1 MMDMAELAGVPI
13 PKFAGTRGTLSCEL
27 RNQRDTSNSMLRVPL
42 LNPKF
47 AIGLAA
53 LARELRVRGTRAG
66 RRLAAAAI
74 IVVATCVAAAAQNVV
89 VIVNGEPI
97 TALDV
102 EQRMKFIQLTTQ
114 KAAARQD
121 VINDLIDEKLKVR
134 EGKRWGIEVSDSELD
149 TMYATMGQRMRFTA
163 EQLTQSLEKGGVKAN
178 TLKARIRAD
187 SVWQQLVRGRYQSSL
202 QLSDK
207 DVELAQAN
215 AAGGQD
221 PVAAFDYTMRPI
233 LILVPPG
240 SPPAAV
246 DARRKEAEGLRGRFR
261 SCEDG
266 LAAARAVGAI
276 VRDQVIRNSGD
287 LSPELRKILDAVP
300 VGQLTAPE
308 VTKHG
313 VEMYAIC
320 GKQESKSDTPGK
332 KQTREKIYSEKF
344 EQQSRAYLQRLR
356 REALIERK

>member
-13 PKFAGTRGTLSCEL
+13 PKFAGTRGTLSCER

-163 EQLTQSLEKGGVKAN
+163 EQLTQSLERGGVKAN
-178 TLKARIRAD
+178 TLKTRIRAD

-207 DVELAQAN
+207 DVELALQAN
-215 AAGGQD
+215 AAGGQEQ
-221 PVAAFDYTMRPI
+221 VASFEYVVRPI
-233 LILVPPG
+233 LFLVPPG
-240 SPPAAV
+240 S
-246 DARRKEAEGLRGRFR
+246 
-261 SCEDG
+261 
-266 LAAARAVGAI
+266 
-276 VRDQVIRNSGD
+276 
-287 LSPELRKILDAVP
+287 
-300 VGQLTAPE
+300 
-308 VTKHG
+308 
-313 VEMYAIC
+313 
-320 GKQESKSDTPGK
+320 
-332 KQTREKIYSEKF
+332 
-344 EQQSRAYLQRLR
+344 
-356 REALIERK
+356 